1 MLLNGN
7 YLLTCVLKIDVLSP
21 ESKPR
26 RHFRPFSSTEGASR
40 AWRSQP
46 TAADATDAPDELSAA
61 DMDAL
66 ISYSQ
71 PAHADD
77 LLLATPA
84 DAALAPLG
92 RRMTRVWLR
101 ADEPHAL
108 AALADVLR
116 ARGYVW
122 RRLHPRLV
130 SRAPVCPRPPPPAS
144 R

>member
-1 MLLNGN
+1 M
-7 YLLTCVLKIDVLSP
+7 CSSKIDFTSA

-26 RHFRPFSSTEGASR
+26 RISRPFPSTEGAER

-46 TAADATDAPDELSAA
+46 TAAAAADLGDLSAA

-84 DAALAPLG
+84 DAALTPLG
-92 RRMTRVWLR
+92 RRMTRLWLR
-101 ADEPHAL
+101 ADEAAAKLTHACV
-108 AALADVLR
+108 DR
-116 ARGYVW
+116 W
-122 RRLHPRLV
+122 R
-130 SRAPVCPRPPPPAS
+130 
-144 R
+144 